1 MYAVFKKG
9 NNQIDL
15 KEIRCGFVV
24 EIELAQGVI
33 HWWDLKNTGRKGPR
47 FGPKNLLSC

>member
-24 EIELAQGVI
+24 EIKLAQGVI
-33 HWWDLKNTGRKGPR
+33 HLWDLTNTVRKVPR
-47 FGPKNLLSC
+47 FGLKSCLSC